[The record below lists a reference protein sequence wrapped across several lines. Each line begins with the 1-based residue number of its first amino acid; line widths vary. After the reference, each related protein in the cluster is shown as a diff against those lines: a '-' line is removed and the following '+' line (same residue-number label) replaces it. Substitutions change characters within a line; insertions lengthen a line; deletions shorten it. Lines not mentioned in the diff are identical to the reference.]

1 MFILVFVA
9 IGIIG
14 AALQLVISKK
24 KRSAAEIFAVILLW
38 ALIVNGITGI
48 FAFFGHVFN
57 GPEVAKSIG
66 WPANNPFQF
75 EVGIANL
82 GLGVLGFMCIWK
94 RDDFWL
100 ATIVMASVFS
110 LGAAYGHI
118 DQIVRFQNFAPNNAG
133 VILYY
138 GIFNPIVLFGLYFV
152 TKALSK
158 RDKQSF
164 EEVIKQAA

>member
-14 AALQLVISKK
+14 IVLQLAISKK
-24 KRSAAEIFAVILLW
+24 KRRGAEIFAVILLW
-38 ALIVNGITGI
+38 ALIVNGISGI

-66 WPANNPFQF
+66 WPAGNPFQF

-82 GLGVLGFMCIWK
+82 GIGVLGLMCIWW
-94 RDDFWL
+94 RSDFWL
-100 ATIVMASVFS
+100 ATIVMASIFNW
-110 LGAAYGHI
+110 GAAYGHI
-118 DQIVRFQNFAPNNAG
+118 DQIIRFQNFAPNNAG

-138 GIFNPIVLFGLYFV
+138 GIINPIVLFGLYFI
-152 TKALSK
+152 TRSLSK
-158 RDKQSF
+158 SDDRSF
-164 EEVIKQAA
+164 EEVVKQAA